1 MILVCDGTTPLGE
14 AGASETTY
22 LGVNEPCSPLG
33 IEQATATAILLKEFG
48 VEHLMCSSMT
58 RAQQSA
64 QVIASIIG
72 VERVEVLPFLR
83 ERLGGA
89 DSMSMPF
96 GTEIGRNFDFP
107 EGDDRKE
114 AGDTSASSYSF
125 MNDEPMSSVWQRAGQ
140 AWATALN
147 RIASN
152 GTAVLVGHPT
162 INSAMLCRCLALSPE
177 FVPRISLS
185 HGSVSII
192 TFPEGA
198 LGGPGVI
205 ETLNYTRHLDEGWA
219 VPVFKGEEAEKG
231 QQAVASQLEGF

>member
-14 AGASETTY
+14 AGVSESTY

-33 IEQATATAILLKEFG
+33 IKQATATAVLLKEFG

-64 QVIASIIG
+64 QVIASVIG
-72 VERVEVLPFLR
+72 VDRVEVLPFLR

-96 GTEIGRNFDFP
+96 GAEIQRSFD
-107 EGDDRKE
+107 GD
-114 AGDTSASSYSF
+114 AGAGAGAAELLSF

-140 AWATALN
+140 AWAAALN
-147 RIASN
+147 RIADG
-152 GTAVLVGHPT
+152 GTAVLVGPPT
-162 INSAMLCRCLALSPE
+162 INSAMLCRCLSLAPE

-185 HGSVSII
+185 HGSVSIVS
-192 TFPEGA
+192 FPDGA

-219 VPVFKGEEAEKG
+219 VPIFKGEEAEEG